1 MKQHK
6 TMKDYFGLGVITASA
21 AIGLSIPLFVYM
33 LLEGASQEVRLVL
46 IGGLV
51 FGTFAIVYRLIES
64 RVQISKERAEAYRD
78 AVAIARELY
87 RPLSNGHSSAIIGSA
102 EEFERLFMSGGNHGP

>member
-1 MKQHK
+1 
-6 TMKDYFGLGVITASA
+6 MKDYFGLGVITASA

-64 RVQISKERAEAYRD
+64 RVQISKERAEAYRE
-78 AVAIARELY
+78 AVNIAGGLY
-87 RPLSNGHSSAIIGSA
+87 RASVNGHNGAALGSA
-102 EEFERLFMSGGNHGP
+102 EEFEALFMGRDL